1 MLLIGDSQFRPEG
14 TGRLNVKGWKIIYCV
29 NGSGRK
35 AGVAILMSDKI
46 DFKAKAMIRNKEG
59 YIMILHNDKR
69 DGPTGGYNN
78 YKYLCTQHGST

>member
-1 MLLIGDSQFRPEG
+1 M
-14 TGRLNVKGWKIIYCV
+14 

-59 YIMILHNDKR
+59 HYIMIKGMVQQEDRTIINICVLNM
-69 DGPTGGYNN
+69 GVL
-78 YKYLCTQHGST
+78 KYIK